1 VTFFTRPRIVLAA
14 LAVLLFLVVGVITFT
29 HVGSGSSGSCKVSA
43 PQPSLPAQLRAIGGF
58 DQAFNPSDMATLRR
72 IAASAASAVAP
83 DLIGVQPDLPVA
95 ESAAL
100 VDRPDALVVPL
111 IGTGAPPQRGKVV
124 GLVAFLRDC
133 AGRAYYSAVDDLVV
147 HGIASAQSFPSVSR
161 AAAAQRLG
169 AASPQLVYIDD
180 PFMPDWRNGTT
191 GASIPAVSQ
200 Q

>member
-14 LAVLLFLVVGVITFT
+14 LATLLFLVVAVITFT
-29 HVGSGSSGSCKVSA
+29 HVGSGSSGSCRVSA

-72 IAASAASAVAP
+72 VAVSAASAVAP

-95 ESAAL
+95 ESAARG
-100 VDRPDALVVPL
+100 DRPDALVVPL
-111 IGTGAPPQRGKVV
+111 IGTGAPPKRGKVV

-147 HGIASAQSFPSVSR
+147 HGSASAQSFPSMSR
-161 AAAAQRLG
+161 AAAAQQLG
-169 AASPQLVYIDD
+169 TASPQLVYKDD
-180 PFMPDWRNGTT
+180 PFMPDWRDGTT
-191 GASIPAVSQ
+191 GPSIPAVSQ